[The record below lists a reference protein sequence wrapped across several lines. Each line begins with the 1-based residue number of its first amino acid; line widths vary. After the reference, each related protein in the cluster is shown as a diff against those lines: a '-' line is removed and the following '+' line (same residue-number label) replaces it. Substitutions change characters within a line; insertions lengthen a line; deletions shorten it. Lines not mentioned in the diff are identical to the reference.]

1 MRWKLLRRRLS
12 VSSPRVTVRSQLPW
26 PLRWAVVALV
36 FGFSAALALWAFEMG
51 KGLAGLDR
59 DAKEELRQLRAEVA
73 RLRDD
78 NARATTIANTAESLL
93 RTERAAQERLAQA
106 VRQLEAESQSLK
118 ADLGFFERLL
128 PASGEGL
135 VIRGLQ
141 AAALAPGQLRYQM
154 LVMQSGREV
163 ADFSGRYE
171 VLASGAVAGKPWSQG
186 LPGGGREMKVRQYA
200 RVEGLIEVP
209 AEAVIKTVQ
218 VRVLDAQGSLR
229 ATQMVGL

>member
-1 MRWKLLRRRLS
+1 MRWKLLRRKLS

-78 NARATTIANTAESLL
+78 NARAATVANTAESLL

-135 VIRGLQ
+135 MIRGLQ
-141 AAALAPGQLRYQM
+141 AAALSPGQWRYQM

-163 ADFSGRYE
+163 SDFSGRYE
-171 VLASGAVAGKPWSQG
+171 VLATGAMGGKAWSQG
-186 LPGGGREMKVRQYA
+186 LPGGAREMKVRQYA

-209 AEAVIKTVQ
+209 PEVVIKTVQ

-229 ATQMVGL
+229 ATQTVRL